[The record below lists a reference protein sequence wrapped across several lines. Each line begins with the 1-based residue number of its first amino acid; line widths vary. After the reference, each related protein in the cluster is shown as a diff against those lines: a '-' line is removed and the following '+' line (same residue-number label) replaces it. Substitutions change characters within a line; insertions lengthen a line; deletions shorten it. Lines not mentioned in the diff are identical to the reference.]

1 MQRHDEALAQCNR
14 DIGLN
19 PGDALA
25 FVRRGETY
33 RRLKRYGEALADLKR
48 LRKLIGSGR
57 PVKS

>member
-25 FVRRGETY
+25 FARRGETY

-48 LRKLIGSGR
+48 
-57 PVKS
+57 